1 MKARERVEE
10 NGAGE
15 QEFENSSVFSVTVE
29 ADELARQRKVL
40 DVLSVW
46 SNMEGKVAED
56 VLKKELSAVEVEYLE
71 AEGAKLL
78 GVEAQPRDPRR
89 KR

>member
-1 MKARERVEE
+1 M
-10 NGAGE
+10 
-15 QEFENSSVFSVTVE
+15 TVE